1 MNNMGL
7 LALFVW
13 VAVPLFALTVGLL
26 SWRRARTPLGKGV
39 AVVASIA
46 VLFVPMLVSM
56 GVKGSYD
63 QQVREMCAK
72 DGGVRVFETV
82 RLPADKFNQRGQPNF
97 RIPARVSPHNK
108 LKDTDEYYVEW
119 DVATLRRGNPD
130 LEKSH
135 SRLIRRND
143 NKVLGESVSYFRR
156 GGDLPGP
163 WSESTFVCP
172 EPRKYK
178 SLESSVFVKG

>member
-26 SWRRARTPLGKGV
+26 SWRRARTPPGKGV

-72 DGGVRVFETV
+72 DGGVRVFERVT
-82 RLPADKFNQRGQPNF
+82 LPANKFSPSGQLNF
-97 RIPARVSPHNK
+97 HIPLIQSGYKA
-108 LKDTDEYYVEW
+108 LKDTDDYYFERSM
-119 DVATLRRGNPD
+119 TNLRRGNPKLD
-130 LEKSH
+130 RRH
-135 SRLIRRND
+135 SRIIRRND

-163 WSESTFVCP
+163 WSESSFVCP

-178 SLESSVFVKG
+178 SIESSVFVKG